1 MSRQFY
7 LENESG
13 ERVALNNQTNVFLEH
28 PAGLGLANKID
39 YAGIGQA
46 FFDSISEM
54 ATQDSIV
61 GDIVFT
67 KNSYEKYREFVNW
80 IFRAEKLLLVYSPC
94 GANEFYRRVELSY
107 LTKTELTTGRWLK
120 APISLACLTPWY
132 APAPL
137 NLSMTKQSSNSMRYD
152 FRYVP
157 SLIYGSSTAG
167 NMAADIEAT
176 GHIPAAMIIK
186 YTGSAS
192 NPAVILTG
200 INGEELGK
208 CEIAGT
214 IAEGETLEVSTAY
227 GDSYVI
233 KKTATG
239 VVDLLNEIDI
249 AKNPFFKIPLYQ
261 PCTIRLTADDVLDG
275 ETEAQM
281 FVYYRSV

>member
-1 MSRQFY
+1 MRKFY
-7 LENESG
+7 IENENG
-13 ERVALNNQTNVFLEH
+13 ERRDLNNKGGVFFEN
-28 PAGLGLANKID
+28 PAGLGLVNEIE

-46 FFDSISEM
+46 FFDNVSEM

-67 KNSYEKYREFVNW
+67 KNSYEKYRDFVNW
-80 IFRAEKLLLVYSPC
+80 IFRAEKLLLIYSPC
-94 GANEFYRRVELSY
+94 GTNEFYRRVELSY
-107 LTKTELTTGRWLK
+107 LTKTELITGKWLR

-132 APAPL
+132 APSPL
-137 NLSMTKQSSNSMRYD
+137 NLSLTKQSSNAMRYD
-152 FRYVP
+152 FSYVP

-167 NMAADIEAT
+167 NMATDIEAM
-176 GHIPAAMIIK
+176 GHIPAAMVIK
-186 YTGSAS
+186 YTGIAS
-192 NPAVILTG
+192 NPAVVLTRA
-200 INGEELGK
+200 NGEELGK
-208 CEIAGT
+208 CAITGT

-249 AKNPFFKIPLYQ
+249 AKNPFFKIPLYE
-261 PCTIRLTADDVLDG
+261 PCTIRLTADDVMTG